1 MDKYAYFKEAF
12 NVFLASKL
20 IGYYL
25 TLMDIDSGVSRT
37 VTGSTCLAK
46 TGLSSAQTVG
56 ISWIYNFFHFPSR
69 GWVGFWKSRYSSLI
83 REGLPVAT

>member
-1 MDKYAYFKEAF
+1 MS
-12 NVFLASKL
+12 LASKV

-25 TLMDIDSGVSRT
+25 ALIGIDPGVSCT

-56 ISWIYNFFHFPSR
+56 ICY
-69 GWVGFWKSRYSSLI
+69 LD
-83 REGLPVAT
+83 L